1 MGDKL
6 LWVTSFALNSGA
18 KFEPLHQI
26 QLKLSSKYL
35 LFQPVSESERS
46 DRRVNFL
53 LDPRHVYFVKFLF

>member
-26 QLKLSSKYL
+26 QLRLSSKYL
-35 LFQPVSESERS
+35 LFQPVSESERI
-46 DRRVNFL
+46 DRRVNLL
-53 LDPRHVYFVKFLF
+53 LDPRHIYFFMFLF